1 MKKSK
6 IIKYWI
12 YLLGILV
19 AVMGQE
25 RIVSASGTMNQE
37 YAFQVL
43 DIVNQE
49 RKNEGLSE
57 LTMDKEL
64 LATAELRAEEITQ
77 SFSHTRPDGT
87 SCFTA
92 FTRGGYR
99 GENIAYGY
107 ASPAA
112 VMEDWMDSPGHKANI
127 LNKNYNSIGVG
138 CYYYDGAYYW
148 VQCFSS
154 EDAEEAERPAGSN
167 EGNSSDTG
175 GNTDNDKND
184 ISEENLNNG
193 ANQNTG
199 GKNVTPKVSRVSR
212 VKLIAAKKKLSLVW
226 KKQKNIAG
234 YQIQIATSKQF
245 KSSQRTTYTVKKAST
260 TKKTITK
267 FRGKKLKAKKR
278 YYVRIRAYAY
288 GSRNGKKMAVYGK
301 WTTVNKKTK

>member
-1 MKKSK
+1 MKNVKDWYNESDIFTIFLWEKRGGYRLKKSN

-12 YLLGILV
+12 FLLGMLV
-19 AVMGQE
+19 AVMGPG
-25 RIVSASGTMNQE
+25 RIVSASGTINRE

-43 DIVNQE
+43 DIVNKE
-49 RKNEGLSE
+49 RKKEGLSE

-77 SFSHTRPDGT
+77 SFSHTRPNGK

-92 FTRGGYR
+92 YTRGGYL

-107 ASPAA
+107 VSPTAA
-112 VMEDWMDSPGHKANI
+112 MKGWMGSSGHKANI

-138 CYYYDGAYYW
+138 CYYYNGVYYW

-154 EDAEEAERPAGSN
+154 D
-167 EGNSSDTG
+167 
-175 GNTDNDKND
+175 
-184 ISEENLNNG
+184 
-193 ANQNTG
+193 
-199 GKNVTPKVSRVSR
+199 VTPKVSKVSR
-212 VKLIAAKKKLSLVW
+212 VKLIAAKKKLTVVW
-226 KKQKNIAG
+226 KKQKSVAG

-245 KSSQRTTYTVKKAST
+245 KRSQRTTYTIKKAST

-267 FRGKKLKAKKR
+267 LRGKKLKAKKR

-288 GSRNGKKMAVYGK
+288 GSKNGKKTTVYGQ